1 MNKKKSFDSEGSNCS
16 SDIEE
21 VETKEQTNDEEEQK
35 HFPNINLI
43 KAISQTLETILEDNK
58 NRPNYKDVLK
68 KQSSMVFS
76 SNNIPSISI
85 ENYLK
90 RIQTYSNIEK
100 NSLIVSLIF
109 IDRLCKIGNLTLT
122 YHNIHRILFTAI
134 LISIK
139 YNEDNFYDNNYY
151 SQIGGIKLKELRAM
165 EYNFVNMVHFRFFV
179 DEEIFEKYRLYLD
192 NFEQ

>member
-21 VETKEQTNDEEEQK
+21 VETKEQTHDEEEQK
-35 HFPNINLI
+35 QFPNINLI
-43 KAISQTLETILEDNK
+43 KAIAQTLETILEDNK

-100 NSLIVSLIF
+100 NTLIIILIF
-109 IDRLCKIGNLTLT
+109 IDRQCKIVKINK
-122 YHNIHRILFTAI
+122 FQ
-134 LISIK
+134 IK
-139 YNEDNFYDNNYY
+139 KKQNTF
-151 SQIGGIKLKELRAM
+151 
-165 EYNFVNMVHFRFFV
+165 
-179 DEEIFEKYRLYLD
+179 
-192 NFEQ
+192 

>member
-100 NSLIVSLIF
+100 STLILSLIY

-122 YHNIHRILFTAI
+122 CHGVHRILFTAI

-151 SQIGGIKLKELRAM
+151 S
-165 EYNFVNMVHFRFFV
+165 
-179 DEEIFEKYRLYLD
+179 
-192 NFEQ
+192 